1 MRIDYE
7 YKYSSKDNR
16 YNFQRM
22 EIILQISDENK
33 IDIYNQ
39 WSSLIINKNN
49 GSYSATAYDRNNN
62 IQKYYIPEI
71 YFKGATLK
79 ELLPHDKPIILT
91 KNSKCEYI
99 KELDDNGFSFII
111 NSADG
116 KIIKMD
122 FNINSILVYFRD
134 INILYVY
141 NDIKKDKNSLYNTSI
156 YSDFTE
162 KHVIMDGYGIFSE
175 YNKGIRQATFIPLRN
190 DLSVLN
196 FNEYYEENSD
206 KYDII
211 PHYFKKY
218 NTCLDNNHNKQD
230 LSIDPLLLNKID
242 NKLFD
247 SIKEYNNSNGAYIK
261 RIRIITL
268 NIEL

>member
-1 MRIDYE
+1 MEINYE
-7 YKYSSKDNR
+7 YEYSLKDDR

-49 GSYSATAYDRNNN
+49 GLYSATAYDRNNN
-62 IQKYYIPEI
+62 VQKYYIPEI
-71 YFKGATLK
+71 YFKDATLK

-111 NSADG
+111 NSDG
-116 KIIKMD
+116 KIIKMN

-134 INILYVY
+134 INIIYVY
-141 NDIKKDKNSLYNTSI
+141 NDIKKDKNSSYNTSI

-175 YNKGIRQATFIPLRN
+175 YNEAIKKAVFIPLRK

-196 FNEYYEENSD
+196 FNEYYEEDSD

-211 PHYFKKY
+211 R
-218 NTCLDNNHNKQD
+218 
-230 LSIDPLLLNKID
+230 S
-242 NKLFD
+242 
-247 SIKEYNNSNGAYIK
+247 EERRVG
-261 RIRIITL
+261 
-268 NIEL
+268 